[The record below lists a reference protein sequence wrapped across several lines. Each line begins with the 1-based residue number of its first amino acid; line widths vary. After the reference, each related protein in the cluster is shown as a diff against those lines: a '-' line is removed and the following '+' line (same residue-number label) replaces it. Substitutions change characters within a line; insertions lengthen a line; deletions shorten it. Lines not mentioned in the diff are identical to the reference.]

1 METGKEKLETMLLLF
16 TLARKPAC
24 GTLLKSLTLCAGS
37 TIPIMKKKKRK
48 MFGGSCYMQV
58 LILGLKERSFHSL
71 WPQFSQPYG
80 SSNIWRGPVKD

>member
-1 METGKEKLETMLLLF
+1 MWDSIKISYNVCRLNNSYNE
-16 TLARKPAC
+16 
-24 GTLLKSLTLCAGS
+24 
-37 TIPIMKKKKRK
+37 KKKRK